1 MIRYCSKEHQVS
13 DWPAH
18 KSACTT
24 IKKRHAKLEAEEE
37 SLHATPDDGF
47 MEHGDPFV
55 NDVGH
60 FWGLLHTRD
69 YMRARY
75 ALVEALLKVKSL
87 DAAEAALDHLLD
99 MLCLCRSDNMGVRDL
114 VPHLMLRLGRD
125 QECYDFI
132 KWWATVDEDAHY
144 DWGNMDLPYLDIKD
158 SDAFEPVGYLCNTY
172 QPLSHNVAA
181 TLLKARQL
189 LAVKSCLEN
198 TTVFGENTRPL
209 APEIFSQIQDA
220 LLRDVLGRQ
229 WENIDSARKHAGL
242 VETLAEQVD
251 KLYEAV
257 KLKNKYFWP
266 ALLNPGRHLSARPEA
281 YIRGSVEEMQLVLQ
295 YCFDSWRESPGAI
308 EFIKAKA

>member
-1 MIRYCSKEHQVS
+1 MIRYCSKEHQIS

-18 KSACTT
+18 KSVCTA
-24 IKKRHAKLEAEEE
+24 IKKRHTKLKAEEE
-37 SLHATPDDGF
+37 TLHATPDDGF
-47 MEHGDPFV
+47 MNHGDPFV
-55 NDVGH
+55 NGVGR
-60 FWGLLHTRD
+60 FWGLLHTRN

-75 ALVEALLKVKSL
+75 ALIEALLKVKTL

-99 MLCLCRSDNMGVRDL
+99 MLRLCRGDNMGVRDL

-132 KWWATVDEDAHY
+132 KWWAITAEEADY
-144 DWGNMDLPYLDIKD
+144 DWGDMDLPYLDIKD
-158 SDAFEPVGYLCNTY
+158 SDAFEPVDYLCRKFR
-172 QPLSHNVAA
+172 PLSHIVAA
-181 TLLKARQL
+181 TLLKTRQL

-198 TTVFGENTRPL
+198 TAVFSENTRPV
-209 APEIFSQIQDA
+209 APQIFSQIQDP

-229 WENIDSARKHAGL
+229 WENIDSARKHARL
-242 VETLAEQVD
+242 VETLAEQAD

-257 KLKNKYFWP
+257 KLNNKYFWP
-266 ALLNPGRHLSARPEA
+266 ALLNPERHLSTRPEM
-281 YIRGSVEEMQLVLQ
+281 YIRGSVDEMQLVLQ

>member
-1 MIRYCSKEHQVS
+1 MIRYCSKEHQIS

-18 KSACTT
+18 KSACTA
-24 IKKRHAKLEAEEE
+24 IKKRNTKLKAEEE
-37 SLHATPDDGF
+37 TLHATPDDGF
-47 MEHGDPFV
+47 MNHGDPFV
-55 NDVGH
+55 NGVGR
-60 FWGLLHTRD
+60 FWGLLHTRN

-75 ALVEALLKVKSL
+75 ALIEALLKVKTL

-99 MLCLCRSDNMGVRDL
+99 MLRLCRGDNMGVRNL

-132 KWWATVDEDAHY
+132 KWWAITAEADY
-144 DWGNMDLPYLDIKD
+144 DWGDMDLPYLDIKD
-158 SDAFEPVGYLCNTY
+158 SDAFEPVDYLCRKFR
-172 QPLSHNVAA
+172 PLSHIVAA

-198 TTVFGENTRPL
+198 TAVFGENTRPV
-209 APEIFSQIQDA
+209 APQIFSQIQDP

-229 WENIDSARKHAGL
+229 WENIDSTRKHARL
-242 VETLAEQVD
+242 VETLAEQAD

-257 KLKNKYFWP
+257 KLSNKYFWP
-266 ALLNPGRHLSARPEA
+266 ALLNPGRHLSARSEM
-281 YIRGSVEEMQLVLQ
+281 YIHGSVEEMQLVLQ
-295 YCFDSWRESPGAI
+295 YCFDSWRENPGAI